1 MSPAVSIGRVTHP
14 PMVRRLA
21 PLALAL
27 VAVVIVSGCSS
38 GYQDLPQARAAQV
51 GTTSDMNPR
60 DPATLR
66 EGGNLRLPL
75 TSFPENFNEMN
86 IDGNTADTGS
96 VITPTLPGAFIT
108 RADGTFKLNTD
119 YFTGAELTSTNPQV
133 VTYTINPKATWN
145 DGTPMTWEDLKAEVD
160 ACSGRDK
167 RFLIASRAGFE
178 RVKSVTKGVDERQAV
193 ITFAE
198 PYAEWRA
205 MFAGGMQPRSM
216 TANPDVFNTGQL
228 DAPGPSAGPFVVST
242 VDRGAQRIV
251 LTRNP
256 RWWGTKPRLD
266 SITFLV
272 LDAAAVIPALQNN
285 AIDAAGVGT
294 LDDMVTAQRTPGIAI
309 RRAPAPT
316 WYHFTFNGA
325 PGSIV
330 ADERLRLA
338 ICRGIDRQAIV
349 NVVQHGLTEHPAPL
363 NNHVYV
369 AGQVGYQD
377 NSAPAAY
384 NPDQARRDLDA
395 LGWKLNGTVREK
407 DGKQLIVRDVFFDAQ
422 STRQIALVAQQNL
435 AQIGVKLMLEPKP
448 GTGFFSQYVGVGDF
462 DIVQFG
468 WVGNAFPLSA
478 LPQIY
483 TSDGDSNFG
492 KIGTPQIDAKIDQT
506 QSELDQDKARVLAN
520 EVDTM
525 IWQEGFSLPLFQS
538 PGDIAVRSDLANYGA
553 PGLADVDYTAIGFI
567 RS

>member
-1 MSPAVSIGRVTHP
+1 MSPAVSIARVRHP
-14 PMVRRLA
+14 PIARRLA
-21 PLALAL
+21 PLAL
-27 VAVVIVSGCSS
+27 VVGLIVGGCAD
-38 GYQDLPQARAAQV
+38 GYRDIQEGHAARV
-51 GTTSDMNPR
+51 GATSDINAR

-66 EGGNLRLPL
+66 DGGNLRLAL
-75 TSFPENFNEMN
+75 TEFPSNFNELN
-86 IDGNTADTGS
+86 IDGNTADVGS
-96 VITPTLPGAFIT
+96 IVSPTLPGAFIT
-108 RADGTFKLNTD
+108 QSDGTLKLNTD
-119 YFTGAELTSTNPQV
+119 YFTSVELASATPQV
-133 VTYTINPKATWN
+133 VTYTINPKAVWS
-145 DGTPMTWEDLKAEVD
+145 DGSPITWEDLKSEVE

-167 RFLIASRAGFE
+167 RYLIASRAGFE
-178 RVKSVTKGVDERQAV
+178 RVKSVNRGVDDRQAV

-198 PYAEWRA
+198 PYAEWRG

-216 TANPDVFNTGQL
+216 TANPDVFNKGQL
-228 DAPGPSAGPFVVST
+228 NAPGPSAGPFIVSRI
-242 VDRGAQRIV
+242 DKAAQRIV

-294 LDDMVTAQRTPGIAI
+294 LDDMVTAQRTPGIVV

-325 PGSIV
+325 AGSLL
-330 ADERLRLA
+330 ADQKLRLA

-349 NVVQHGLTEHPAPL
+349 NVVQHGLTDHPAPL
-363 NNHVYV
+363 DNHIYV
-369 AGQVGYQD
+369 AGQVGYQN

-395 LGWKLNGTVREK
+395 LGWKLNGAVREK
-407 DGKQLIVRDVFFDAQ
+407 DGRQLAIRDVFYDAP
-422 STRQIALVAQQNL
+422 SNRQIALVAQHNL
-435 AQIGVKLMLEPKP
+435 AQIGVKLVLDVKP
-448 GTGFFSQYVGVGDF
+448 GTGFFSQYVSVGDF

-492 KIGTPQIDAKIDQT
+492 KIGNPQIDAKIDQT
-506 QSELDQDKARVLAN
+506 LSELDQDKARALAN
-520 EVDTM
+520 QVDTM

-538 PGDIAVRSDLANYGA
+538 PGDIAVRSNLANYGA
-553 PGLADVDYTAIGFI
+553 PGLADVVYTAIGFT
-567 RS
+567 RD